1 MEMRGKAA
9 LAKARKSRAVSENDV
24 SRNTKRMLARAIVE
38 MEINDI
44 VAIEGVRLGRRLK
57 ALVEAQRAARRA
69 KRKPVGENR

>member
-1 MEMRGKAA
+1 METRGKAA